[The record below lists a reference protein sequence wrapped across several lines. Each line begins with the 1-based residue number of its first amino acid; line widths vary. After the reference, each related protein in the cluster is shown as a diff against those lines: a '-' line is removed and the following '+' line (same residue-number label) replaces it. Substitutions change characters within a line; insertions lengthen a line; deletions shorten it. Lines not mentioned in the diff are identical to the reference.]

1 MTQDTIATPAPPIAA
16 QRPHERS
23 FHGDTVVDPYEWLR
37 DKSNREVRAHL
48 EAENAY
54 TEALTGRLAGLRER
68 LFTEIKERTQETDL
82 SVPARKGAWWYYSRT
97 EEGKQYAI
105 HCRCPVRAPDDRTRP
120 APEPAE
126 VVDGEQVLLDGNVL
140 AEGGEFFALGTFD
153 VSPDGSL
160 LAFSVDL
167 RGDERFTVRFKD
179 LTTGELLTDEIPG
192 AQYGSAWTA
201 DNESLFYVTVNEAWR
216 PYRVWRHRL
225 GTAAEQ
231 DEIVHEEPDEM
242 FGVHVSSSRSDRFV
256 FVDVSS
262 VTTSEIRF
270 LDSAASDAEFQMLAE
285 RRHGIEYGVEH
296 AVVAGEDR
304 FLVLHNDGAENFALA
319 EAPVEDPGPHNWRP
333 LIAGDHSTRLLGVDA
348 FATHVVV
355 SHRQQGLTGL
365 RVLPLVADGYGD
377 PYEIEFDEE
386 LYSAGPAGNPEF
398 DQPTFRFAY
407 TSFVTPSSVYD
418 FHLPTGQ
425 RTLLKQQPVLGGYD
439 PSHYVQHREWATA
452 EDGTKI
458 PMSIVR
464 RRDVGRD
471 GNAPVLLYGYGSYE
485 ISIDP
490 SFAIPRLSLLDRG
503 VVFVIAHV
511 RGGGEMGRRWYE
523 EGKLGAKRNTFT
535 DFVTCASHLLDS
547 GWTTPARLVAQGGS
561 AGGLLMGAVAN
572 LAPELFAGIVAEVPF
587 VDALTSILDPSLP
600 LTVTEWEEWGDPLHD
615 PEAYAYIKSY
625 SPYENVA
632 AKDYPAILA
641 VTSFNDTRVLY
652 VEPAKWVARLRTMN
666 TGNRPI
672 LLKIEMEAGHAGPSG
687 RYDAWRERAFT
698 SAWVIDVLDAPHEP
712 LPPPA
717 TSDETS

>member
-1 MTQDTIATPAPPIAA
+1 MTQDTTATPAPPIAA

-105 HCRCPVRAPDDRTRP
+105 HCRCPVRAPDDRTPP
-120 APEPAE
+120 APEPGE

-296 AVVAGEDR
+296 AVVA
-304 FLVLHNDGAENFALA
+304 
-319 EAPVEDPGPHNWRP
+319 P
-333 LIAGDHSTRLLGVDA
+333 
-348 FATHVVV
+348 
-355 SHRQQGLTGL
+355 GL
-365 RVLPLVADGYGD
+365 RARERPAEVELVGLADGEPRSRHRTRRYGR
-377 PYEIEFDEE
+377 
-386 LYSAGPAGNPEF
+386 SPAAP
-398 DQPTFRFAY
+398 
-407 TSFVTPSSVYD
+407 PSR
-418 FHLPTGQ
+418 P
-425 RTLLKQQPVLGGYD
+425 KP
-439 PSHYVQHREWATA
+439 
-452 EDGTKI
+452 
-458 PMSIVR
+458 
-464 RRDVGRD
+464 
-471 GNAPVLLYGYGSYE
+471 
-485 ISIDP
+485 
-490 SFAIPRLSLLDRG
+490 LSL
-503 VVFVIAHV
+503 
-511 RGGGEMGRRWYE
+511 
-523 EGKLGAKRNTFT
+523 
-535 DFVTCASHLLDS
+535 
-547 GWTTPARLVAQGGS
+547 
-561 AGGLLMGAVAN
+561 
-572 LAPELFAGIVAEVPF
+572 
-587 VDALTSILDPSLP
+587 
-600 LTVTEWEEWGDPLHD
+600 
-615 PEAYAYIKSY
+615 
-625 SPYENVA
+625 
-632 AKDYPAILA
+632 
-641 VTSFNDTRVLY
+641 
-652 VEPAKWVARLRTMN
+652 
-666 TGNRPI
+666 
-672 LLKIEMEAGHAGPSG
+672 
-687 RYDAWRERAFT
+687 
-698 SAWVIDVLDAPHEP
+698 
-712 LPPPA
+712 
-717 TSDETS
+717 